1 MVCIKS
7 MLSSDSEKQ
16 IQGISDL
23 LTDPVYI
30 VTAILVYFLCYGM
43 VISGIVEY
51 LISPEFA
58 FCCIWAAAYGAGANY
73 YA

>member
-7 MLSSDSEKQ
+7 ILSSDSEKQ

-23 LTDPVYI
+23 LTYPEYI

-58 FCCIWAAAYGAGANY
+58 FCFIWAADSGAGAHF